1 MHPMTDTVTKL
12 YYPPQYYERLL
23 KNIAEVE
30 RAPNMLVD
38 KNASYDAAFYCSDAM
53 ISDYS
58 SMMFLY
64 LLMDKPVLWIK
75 HGNTNGPFSG
85 QLLTG
90 EALIDWHWMEE
101 ARNPEAIFPFIER
114 IRNGEDRNAY
124 MRKVVCKQ
132 DIPLAD
138 GHCGERICNILWDAM
153 HKEDF

>member
-1 MHPMTDTVTKL
+1 MH
-12 YYPPQYYERLL
+12 
-23 KNIAEVE
+23 
-30 RAPNMLVD
+30 
-38 KNASYDAAFYCSDAM
+38 
-53 ISDYS
+53 
-58 SMMFLY
+58 